1 MNGRKKGFTIIELIV
16 VISIISLLVVF
27 VAPKMFR
34 QLGQARKDLVIPRMK
49 IVEDALERFA
59 INCGRYPDDSEGLG
73 ALLSMP
79 GGLEE
84 KWRGPYLKKRQLLDP
99 WDNPIVYEAPGE
111 LNVGDYV
118 LISYGADGMAGGEG
132 DNEDITNEEE

>member
-1 MNGRKKGFTIIELIV
+1 MSGKRKGFTIIELIV

-49 IVEDALERFA
+49 LVEDALERFA

-73 ALLSMP
+73 VLLNAP
-79 GGLEE
+79 EELGE
-84 KWRGPYLKKRQLLDP
+84 KWRGPYLKRKQLLDP
-99 WDNPIVYEAPGE
+99 WDNPFVYEAPGE
-111 LNVGDYV
+111 ISSDIYI
-118 LISYGADGMAGGEG
+118 LISYGADGEPGGDG
-132 DNEDITNEEE
+132 DNADITNEQE